1 MDPEIYFSPISS
13 DLNIYQKPESHFLGS
28 IIRAYTEKGSFPD
41 LENAQIAIIGC
52 EEDRRAMENQGCG
65 ESPDQIRNYLY
76 KLYPHWNSINIV
88 DLGNIK
94 PGHAV
99 EDTYFALKD
108 VVGFL
113 VRNNV
118 LPIILGGSQDLT
130 YANYLAY
137 ENMGKLVNIASI
149 DSVFDLGHEDDE
161 LHSRSYISRII
172 MYQPNYL
179 FNYTNIGYQ
188 TYFVNQ
194 DALQL
199 MKNLF
204 FDINRLGNVRANLAE
219 TEPMVR
225 NADILSFDIS
235 SVRAADAPGN
245 FYAAANGLAGEE
257 ACQICRYAGMS
268 DKLTSIGFYET
279 NPKFDPKGQ
288 TAHLVAQ
295 MIWYFMDGFANRSQ
309 DLPEKNK
316 KDFVRFRVFLD
327 EYKEELFFLKS
338 KKTDRWW
345 IQIPPKDDEDEEASN
360 PNRYVP
366 CSYEDY
372 QTALQQEIPER
383 WMKLQQKLM

>member
-1 MDPEIYFSPISS
+1 MDPEIYFSPLSS
-13 DLNIYQKPESHFLGS
+13 DLNIFQNIAKQSLGS
-28 IIRAYTEKGSFPD
+28 VIQAYTEKESFPD
-41 LENAQIAIIGC
+41 LEDAQIALIGS
-52 EEDRRAMENQGCG
+52 EEDRRALKNRGCG
-65 ESPDQIRNYLY
+65 KAPDEIRKYLY
-76 KLYPHWNSINIV
+76 KLYAHWNSLRIV

-94 PGHAV
+94 SGHTV

-108 VVGFL
+108 VIGSL
-113 VRNNV
+113 LEKHI
-118 LPIILGGSQDLT
+118 LPILIGGSQDLT

-137 ENMGKLVNIASI
+137 ENSGQMVNIASV

-161 LHSRSYISRII
+161 LHSRSYLSRII

-204 FDINRLGNVRANLAE
+204 FDTNRLGNVRADLSE

-235 SVRAADAPGN
+235 AIRAADAPGN
-245 FYAAANGLAGEE
+245 FYASANGLAGEQ

-279 NPKFDPKGQ
+279 NPQFDPRGQ
-288 TAHLVAQ
+288 TAQLVAQ
-295 MIWYFMDGFANRSQ
+295 MIWYFLDGFANRSH
-309 DLPEKNK
+309 DLPEKNS
-316 KDFVRFRVFLD
+316 KDFILFRVYLE
-327 EYKEELFFLKS
+327 EYGEELFFYKS

-345 IQIPPKDDEDEEASN
+345 IQIPSRDEREEKPS
-360 PNRYVP
+360 PNRFIP

-372 QTALQQEIPER
+372 QTALRQEIPER